1 MTVNKP
7 VFCAFFKFQAFPMS
21 IPRHFPILMYSRA
34 NICDRSCWVIVDLGV
49 FHLEFFSLNKTCV
62 I

>member
-21 IPRHFPILMYSRA
+21 IPRHFPILMYSRV

-49 FHLEFFSLNKTCV
+49 FSLGVLLTE
-62 I
+62 

>member
-1 MTVNKP
+1 MTVNRP
-7 VFCAFFKFQAFPMS
+7 VFCAFFKFQTFPMS
-21 IPRHFPILMYSRA
+21 IPHHFPILMYSRE

-49 FHLEFFSLNKTCV
+49 FSLNKTRV